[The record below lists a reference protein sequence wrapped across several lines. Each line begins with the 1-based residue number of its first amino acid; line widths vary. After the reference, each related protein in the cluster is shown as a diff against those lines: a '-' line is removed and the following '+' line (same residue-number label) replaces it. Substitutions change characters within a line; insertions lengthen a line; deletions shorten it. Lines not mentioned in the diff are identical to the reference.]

1 MIKKDL
7 YEISTEISGIS
18 ALVSGLYNQLDT
30 DSDRL
35 TIESFRTA
43 MFGISNY
50 LDRISDDLAG
60 MK

>member
-18 ALVSGLYNQLDT
+18 ALVSGLYNQLGT

-43 MFGISNY
+43 MSGISSY
-50 LDRISDDLAG
+50 LDRISDDLTW